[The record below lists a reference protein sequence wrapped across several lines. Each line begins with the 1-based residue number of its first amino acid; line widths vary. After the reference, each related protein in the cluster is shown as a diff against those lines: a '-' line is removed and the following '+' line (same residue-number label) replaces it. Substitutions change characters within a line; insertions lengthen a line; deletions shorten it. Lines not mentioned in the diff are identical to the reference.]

1 MLKNITFSITGLCN
15 GKCSMC
21 NIWKNKNKNDLL
33 SLEKI
38 ECLLTDPAL
47 AQVDTISLTGGEIF
61 LRDDLIDIIN
71 LIKEKTPKVNRIF
84 LNTNGI
90 IIAPVEKICK
100 YCEKLFENVILS
112 ISLEGNKEINKSV
125 RGIDTYD
132 NVLMLIRRIKKIA
145 PKVNI
150 CISTTLTK
158 NNAYYNNLVFLKKL
172 ANKFDCGFAFRL
184 ADNCDL
190 YYKNEEMD
198 FSLSKNQLN
207 EIVKYIEEYEQD
219 NKFLNILK
227 NYILTGNVSIMYED
241 NKYKCMAGKEFA
253 FINHH
258 GEVMQCLYSDNIL
271 GSSNKKIDTNFE
283 FKKTKNCPC
292 CTDCAIFPMLEY
304 NQRIMEESVNDK
316 R

>member
-1 MLKNITFSITGLCN
+1 MLKNITFSVTGLCN

-21 NIWKNKNKNDLL
+21 NIWKNKDKNDLL
-33 SLEKI
+33 SLERI

-61 LRDDLIDIIN
+61 LRNDLIDIIN
-71 LIKEKTPKVNRIF
+71 MIKEKMPKVNRIF
-84 LNTNGI
+84 LNTNGTLLT
-90 IIAPVEKICK
+90 PVEKVCK
-100 YCEKLFENVILS
+100 YCENLFENVILS
-112 ISLEGNKEINKSV
+112 ISLEGNKEINKSI

-132 NVLMLIRRIKKIA
+132 NVLRIIEGIKKIS

-158 NNAYYNNLVFLKKL
+158 NNAYYNNLVFLKNF
-172 ANKFDCGFAFRL
+172 ANKYDCGFAFRL

-190 YYKNEEMD
+190 YYKNGEMD
-198 FSLSKNQLN
+198 FSLTENQLK
-207 EIVKYIEEYEQD
+207 EIVKYIEEYEQ
-219 NKFLNILK
+219 NNQFLNILK

-241 NKYKCMAGKEFA
+241 NKYKCMAGREFA

-271 GSSNKKIDTNFE
+271 GSSNESINNNFK
-283 FKKTKNCPC
+283 FKKPKKCPC

-304 NQRIMEESVNDK
+304 NQRIMGESINDK